1 MKIAVPT
8 RDNRVDGHFGHCEFY
23 SIVTVNENR
32 EIESIEKM
40 ESPEGC
46 GCKSNIASVFQ
57 QMGISLMLAGN
68 IGPGAINKINEVGV
82 EVVRGC
88 SGEVED
94 VVNSYLKGNL
104 IDSGITCSAH
114 ENHGGEGHQCQH

>member
-23 SIVTVNENR
+23 SIISVNENR
-32 EIESIEKM
+32 EIETIEKM

-46 GCKSNIASVFQ
+46 GCKSNIASIFQ

-68 IGPGAINKINEVGV
+68 IGPGAINKINEAGV

-94 VVNSYLKGNL
+94 VVKAYLAGN
-104 IDSGITCSAH
+104 IADSGLTCNAH